1 MNEKQVDLI
10 IRNGTVIDGT
20 KAPRYEADVAVRDGR
35 IVAIGELAGYSAKQT
50 LDAKG
55 RIVAPGFIDSHT
67 HDDMAVISHPDMD
80 YKVSQGVTTVIGGNC
95 GISAAPLR
103 RDMELPM
110 PLALVETT
118 PEGRFRFTSFAAYL
132 AALRAK
138 PSSVNVAA
146 MVGHSTLRAVVMPDL
161 DRPADAQEI
170 ARMREMVEEAMQAGA
185 IGLSTGTFY
194 PPAAAATTEE
204 IIEVARPLS
213 ARKALYVTHMRDEGD
228 RVIESLEETFRIGR
242 ELDVPVVVSHHKVQN
257 QANFGRS
264 RETLSLIRETM
275 KHQCVSLDC
284 YPYAAGSTMIRTDR
298 GMLDGRVL
306 IASSDPHPGMAGRD
320 LDDIARE
327 WGVAKDEAARR
338 LQPGS
343 AIYFIMDEDD
353 VQRILAFDETMIG
366 SDGVPVGEK
375 PHPRLWGTFPRVLG
389 HYSRD
394 VGLFPLETA
403 VWKMTGLTARNFG
416 LADRGTLKPGQAA
429 DIVVFD
435 AATVRDAANYANP
448 TLRAEGIHAVVVN
461 GALTWRDG
469 VHQGA
474 HNGQVLTRSAVC
486 PAQLSAPP
494 PTIESTGTPGPHPPT
509 RPGAA
514 SPARRPRES
523 PRPRYGGSVRPSR
536 GRRG

>member
-1 MNEKQVDLI
+1 MDNDRQVDLI
-10 IRNGTVIDGT
+10 VRNGTVIDGT
-20 KAPRYEADVAVRDGR
+20 KAPRYAADIAVKDGR
-35 IVAIGELAGYSAKQT
+35 IAAIGDLAGYTAARE
-50 LDAKG
+50 LDAAG
-55 RIVAPGFIDSHT
+55 RIVAPGFIDAHT
-67 HDDMAVISHPDMD
+67 HDDMAVFSVPGMD
-80 YKVSQGVTTVIGGNC
+80 FKISQGVTTVIAGNC

-103 RDMELPM
+103 EDMDLPM
-110 PLALVETT
+110 PLGLLDAPGE
-118 PEGRFRFTSFAAYL
+118 PRFTSFAAYL
-132 AALRAK
+132 DAVRAR

-146 MVGHSTLRAVVMPDL
+146 LVGHSTLRCVVMPDL
-161 DRPADAQEI
+161 DRPANADEI
-170 ARMREMVEEAMQAGA
+170 ARMRALVEEAMQAGA
-185 IGLSTGTFY
+185 IGMSTGTFY

-204 IIEVARPLS
+204 IVAVAQPLS
-213 ARKALYVTHMRDEGD
+213 ARQGLYVTHMRDEAANVMD
-228 RVIESLEETFRIGR
+228 SLEETFRIGR
-242 ELDVPVVVSHHKVQN
+242 ELGVPVVVSHHKVQN
-257 QANFGRS
+257 TANFGRS
-264 RETLSLIRETM
+264 QVTLPFIAERM

-284 YPYAAGSTMIRTDR
+284 YPYTAGSTMIRTDR

-306 IASSDPHPGMAGRD
+306 IASSEPHPEMAGRD
-320 LDDIARE
+320 LDAIAAE

-343 AIYFIMDEDD
+343 AIYFLMDEND

-416 LADRGTLKPGQAA
+416 LADRGTLKVGQQA

-435 AATVRDAANYANP
+435 AATVRDAANYTEP
-448 TLRAEGIHAVVVN
+448 TLPAEGIAAVIVN

-474 HNGQVLTRSAVC
+474 RAGQVLTRNPST
-486 PAQLSAPP
+486 
-494 PTIESTGTPGPHPPT
+494 PTTSTQ
-509 RPGAA
+509 AA
-514 SPARRPRES
+514 A
-523 PRPRYGGSVRPSR
+523 
-536 GRRG
+536 